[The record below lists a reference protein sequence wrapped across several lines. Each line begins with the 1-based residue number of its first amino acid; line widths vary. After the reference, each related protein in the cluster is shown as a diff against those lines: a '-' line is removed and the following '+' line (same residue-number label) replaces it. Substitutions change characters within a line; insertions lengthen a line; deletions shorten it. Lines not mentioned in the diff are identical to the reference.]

1 MNRLVLGTLVFG
13 VCWACT
19 GDLLMAQAKPTGKLN
34 GDLQRLQQESQPQ
47 LRRFAAPVANP
58 GGLEVF
64 RVPTVNGYVVI
75 DAIAKES
82 SKELLKDLKANGLI
96 NGSAYGRVVSG
107 MMPVDKLGSLNS
119 VSSLLSASPSLSK
132 ANAGL
137 VTSQGDES
145 LGSDMVR
152 SMYGIDG
159 SGVKVG
165 ALSDSY
171 DCAGTGGGAAAD
183 VASGDLPPG
192 VEVLLDIDGGCS
204 DEGRAM
210 MQLIHD
216 VAPGSDQAF
225 HTAFTGTAGF
235 ANGILAL
242 QAAGSKVI
250 VDDVSYF
257 AEPMFQDG
265 IIAQAAQIVADNG
278 SAYFSSAGN
287 NARNSIES
295 EYTPSSVPGVFGGPL
310 HDWDAGPGEDPFL
323 TFKLEGFGTTF
334 IILNWDEPYASA
346 GAAGANTDLDLWL
359 FFEGSPIVASLDG
372 NIGSDPIEI
381 IGVNNSGPAGDV
393 ELAVEYFAGPGPNL
407 LKIIHFGSDAR
418 FGEGAQEYETNSSSS
433 YGHSNAANM
442 AGVGA
447 AAYFNTEAFNSF
459 CMPACLN
466 GFSSAGGT
474 PILFDGDAN
483 PIYEVR
489 DRPNFVGPDGGNTTF
504 FGFDWEP
511 DGWPNFFGTSASA
524 PHVAAVA
531 AMMLQTDSSLSPAE
545 IYEILQDTA
554 EDMNDPGFDFDTG
567 HGYVRAAAAVDA
579 VATDPRNPNKR
590 FVCHIQG
597 KKLKTL
603 SVEAGSSV
611 ADHVGHGDKFGPCD

>member
-1 MNRLVLGTLVFG
+1 
-13 VCWACT
+13 
-19 GDLLMAQAKPTGKLN
+19 MAQEKPAGKLN

-64 RVPTVNGYVVI
+64 KVPTVNGYVVI
-75 DAIAKES
+75 DAIAKGS
-82 SKELLKDLKANGLI
+82 SKKLLKDLKARGLI

-119 VSSLLSASPSLSK
+119 VSSLLSASPALSK

-165 ALSDSY
+165 TLSDSY

-192 VEVLLDIDGGCS
+192 VEVLEDIDGGCS

-225 HTAFTGTAGF
+225 HTAFTGQAGF

-250 VDDVSYF
+250 VDDVGYF

-278 SAYFSSAGN
+278 SAFFSSAGN

-295 EYTPSSVPGVFGGPL
+295 AFTLSSVAGPWTGPL
-310 HDWDAGPGEDPFL
+310 HDWNPGPEEDPFL
-323 TFKLEGFGTTF
+323 MFTLEGNGAVTT

-346 GAAGANTDLDLWL
+346 GPAGAETDLDLWMFIGGVP
-359 FFEGSPIVASLDG
+359 FFVSADW
-372 NIGSDPIEI
+372 NIGADPIEI
-381 IGVNNSGPAGDV
+381 LQIGNPGPSVDV
-393 ELAVEYFAGPGPNL
+393 ELALEYFAGPGPNL
-407 LKIIHFGSDAR
+407 VKIIHYGSDAA
-418 FGEGAQEYETNSSSS
+418 FGEGAQEYITNSSTSF
-433 YGHSNAANM
+433 GHSNAANM

-447 AAYFNTEAFNSF
+447 SAYFNTAAFNSN

-466 GFSSAGGT
+466 YFSSAGGT

-483 PIYEVR
+483 PIFEVR

-504 FGFDWEP
+504 FGFDFEP

-531 AMMLQTDSSLSPAE
+531 ALMLQTDSSLTPEE
-545 IYEILQDTA
+545 IYGILQDTA
-554 EDMNDPGFDFDTG
+554 EDMNAPGFDFDTG
-567 HGYVRAAAAVDA
+567 HGFVRAAAAVDA
-579 VATDPRNPNKR
+579 VATDPRKPHKR
-590 FVCHIQG
+590 FVCHKQG
-597 KKLKTL
+597 KKFKTI
-603 SVEAGSSV
+603 SV
-611 ADHVGHGDKFGPCD
+611 AAAAVSAHVGHGDKFGPCD